1 MDDSDAELF
10 GESDDDDNPDGV
22 RSAAALFG
30 VLDLLDD
37 DGEQNSKAA
46 TKDAFEALLVK
57 GSDTLSFTGWHFG
70 DEGLKTLAAAV
81 SQSDASS
88 CIVSISLEENDIGD
102 EGFIELIERCAAKL
116 QRLEKLFCTQN
127 QITADGVDVL
137 CKSLSD
143 GNFAQ
148 LKVCDLNG
156 NAKFGDKGL
165 SALGQ
170 AVSHGSLAALT
181 NLFLD
186 NTSIGDEGLVAFARS
201 LRGSN
206 GVLPMLFE
214 LWLSNNQIGN
224 DGAVALFDALGG
236 SATSAMPKLGD
247 LRLQYNLIGDP
258 GIHALSSA
266 VERGALSTAWYLGL
280 AENAFSDAGV
290 ATLDAALRAGR
301 LPRLEFLT
309 ISSAEASGS
318 ALESVQDTINRR
330 RGHATQADR

>member
-37 DGEQNSKAA
+37 KSSKAV
-46 TKDAFEALLVK
+46 TKDSFKALLA
-57 GSDTLSFTGWHFG
+57 DAPEAISFTGWHFG
-70 DEGLKTLAAAV
+70 NEGLKMLAAAI
-81 SQSDASS
+81 SAADSSS
-88 CIVSISLEENDIGD
+88 CVLSISLEENDISD
-102 EGFIELIERCAAKL
+102 EGFIDLIEKCAAKL
-116 QRLEKLFCTQN
+116 QQLEKLFCTKN
-127 QITADGVDVL
+127 DIGSDGVEY
-137 CKSLSD
+137 LSKALLH
-143 GNFAQ
+143 GRFAE
-148 LKVCDLNG
+148 LKVCDLNS
-156 NAKFGDKGL
+156 NPKIGDQGL
-165 SALGQ
+165 SAIGQ
-170 AVSHGSLAALT
+170 AVSQSSLAALT

-186 NTSIGDEGLVAFARS
+186 NVSIGNDGLVSFAQS

-206 GVLPMLFE
+206 GVLPMLYE
-214 LWLSNNQIGN
+214 LWLSNNQIGD

-236 SATSAMPKLGD
+236 GATSPMPKLGD
-247 LRLQYNLIGDP
+247 LRMQYNLIGDP
-258 GIHALSSA
+258 GMYALSSA

-301 LPRLEFLT
+301 LPMLEFLT
-309 ISSAEASGS
+309 VSSAEASGS

-330 RGHATQADR
+330 RGYAVQANN

>member
-1 MDDSDAELF
+1 MR
-10 GESDDDDNPDGV
+10 GEI
-22 RSAAALFG
+22 AA
-30 VLDLLDD
+30 
-37 DGEQNSKAA
+37 
-46 TKDAFEALLVK
+46 
-57 GSDTLSFTGWHFG
+57 
-70 DEGLKTLAAAV
+70 
-81 SQSDASS
+81 
-88 CIVSISLEENDIGD
+88 
-102 EGFIELIERCAAKL
+102 
-116 QRLEKLFCTQN
+116 LEKLFCTQN

-137 CKSLSD
+137 CKALSD

-165 SALGQ
+165 SALGL

-280 AENAFSDAGV
+280 AENASQMLALLRLMQHCVQV
-290 ATLDAALRAGR
+290 ACRG
-301 LPRLEFLT
+301 
-309 ISSAEASGS
+309 SSS
-318 ALESVQDTINRR
+318 
-330 RGHATQADR
+330 